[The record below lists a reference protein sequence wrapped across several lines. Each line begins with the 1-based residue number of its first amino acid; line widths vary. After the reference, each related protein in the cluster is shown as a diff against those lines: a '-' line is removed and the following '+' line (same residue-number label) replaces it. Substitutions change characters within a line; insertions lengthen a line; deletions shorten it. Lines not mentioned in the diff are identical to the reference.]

1 MKETVA
7 IAHPNFALVKY
18 WGKKDSNQNRP
29 AMSSISVTVDS
40 MISKTKIFKN
50 FQSNH
55 HQLFINGIEEFDL
68 SKILPPLEYLSE
80 FSGADEYLVIESQNN
95 FPTSSGLA
103 SSASGI
109 ASFVTAYEAH
119 YNLCLDINHKVK
131 ACMLGSGSAP
141 RSLIGGFVLM
151 DHKDNFR
158 CSQILKEP
166 EWPLDVLICIVS
178 KEPKEISSRE
188 GMEISKRTSPL
199 YQDWLDTN
207 EKHIS
212 LALDAIK
219 EKNISRL
226 EKVTEENCNFMHEVM
241 KTSKPSIIY
250 MNDVTHSCIAEI
262 ENLRASGHKLFYTI
276 DAGPQIK
283 IICDPKSAN
292 TIKDTISQRTD
303 VIDIIHTGLG
313 GSPRIIDEN

>member
-1 MKETVA
+1 LKETVV

-50 FQSNH
+50 FKSNH
-55 HQLFINGIEEFDL
+55 HQLFINGIEEYDL

-80 FSGADEYLVIESQNN
+80 FSGTDEYLVIESQNN

-119 YNLCLDINHKVK
+119 YNLCLDINHKVE
-131 ACMLGSGSAP
+131 ASMLGSGSAP

-151 DHKDNFR
+151 DHKNDYR

-166 EWPLDVLICIVS
+166 EWPLDVLICIAS

-188 GMEISKRTSPL
+188 GMEISKKTSPI
-199 YQDWLDTN
+199 YQDWLDVN
-207 EKHIS
+207 DKHIN
-212 LALDAIK
+212 LALNAIK
-219 EKNISRL
+219 NKDMAGL
-226 EKVTEENCNFMHEVM
+226 ENVTEENCKLMHEVM
-241 KTSKPSIIY
+241 KTSIPSISY
-250 MNDVTHSCIAEI
+250 MTEVTYRCLSEI
-262 ENLRASGHKLFYTI
+262 ENLRSLGHKLFYTI
-276 DAGPQIK
+276 DAGPQVK
-283 IICDPKSAN
+283 IICDPTSSEI
-292 TIKDTISQRTD
+292 IKNRIIETTD
-303 VIDIIHTGLG
+303 VIDIIHAGIG
-313 GSPRIIDEN
+313 GPPKILNES

>member
-1 MKETVA
+1 MKETTA

-18 WGKKDSNQNRP
+18 WGKKDSKQNRP
-29 AMSSISVTVDS
+29 AMSSISITVDS
-40 MISKTKIFKN
+40 MQSKTKIFKN
-50 FQSNH
+50 TLSKCH
-55 HQLFINGIEEFDL
+55 RLFLNGREETDL
-68 SKILPPLEYLSE
+68 SRIYPSLFYLSE
-80 FSGADEYLVIESQNN
+80 ISKSDDYLVIRSENN

-109 ASFVTAYEAH
+109 ASFVTAYDAH
-119 YNLCLDINHKVK
+119 DKMNLDRSDRIE

-151 DHKDNFR
+151 DHSNNYN
-158 CSQILKEP
+158 CTQILQKDD
-166 EWPLDVLICIVS
+166 WSVDVLICIAS
-178 KEPKEISSRE
+178 RETKKISSRE